1 MNNLLNNKFSLFGPG
16 ILLAISGMV
25 FFPPVKLVLNGA
37 ENMPVSFTTSS
48 GSGSGYFDLSTYHTP
63 WNNITQLPTG
73 ISEFDNA
80 GGDDNLPFVA
90 DRFWQ
95 VNAVGYTTKPTLTNL
110 KFTCLESEPEN
121 LFHGWVQV
129 DVPIQLA
136 SFNAV
141 PDGQRVKLNWIT
153 ANELNNDYFTVEK
166 SLDGRTFVFIEKV
179 EGAGTSSRILNYSTI
194 DYSPWSGASY
204 YRLKQTDFDGNA
216 TYSKIISVDLG
227 QTGALSFN
235 LYPNPSPGGE
245 LTLKFKNATIGT
257 LQAKIV
263 DLVGKEVFVQGV
275 TVANN
280 GDFTTT
286 ISVPGKL
293 PSGAYF
299 VKIESND
306 SVYTRMFVLR
316 KGA

>member
-1 MNNLLNNKFSLFGPG
+1 MIAPSARASGAAAKSIGVEYLEGSRQLLL
-16 ILLAISGMV
+16 
-25 FFPPVKLVLNGA
+25 
-37 ENMPVSFTTSS
+37 T
-48 GSGSGYFDLSTYHTP
+48 
-63 WNNITQLPTG
+63 
-73 ISEFDNA
+73 
-80 GGDDNLPFVA
+80 
-90 DRFWQ
+90 
-95 VNAVGYTTKPTLTNL
+95 VGYRKD
-110 KFTCLESEPEN
+110 EPGYPISLRSVPLGRINE
-121 LFHGWVQV
+121 LDEAGRAALALPGPAARQEPAVAVPQGPAWAWVQV

-286 ISVPGKL
+286 MLLLHQASCAF
-293 PSGAYF
+293 SQA
-299 VKIESND
+299 
-306 SVYTRMFVLR
+306 LR
-316 KGA
+316 TPQPYQYLREDYSHRQQLLFGMQ